1 MKAGCYFMYA
11 QSILTQLRRQ
21 FSERPRPL
29 SLRWLLPVAMP
40 LVLLL
45 LWQLVVVLEL
55 YPTFI
60 IPSPLSVWETFVDV
74 LSDGRLLMHAGV
86 TLTQTLAGLLIGAGA
101 GVLLGYAIA
110 KSASLD
116 ALLSPIIVALQST
129 PVVAYAPLLVIWFG
143 SGITSKIITS
153 ALIVFFP
160 MLLNTV
166 VGLRGV
172 PPDLRDVL
180 RLVNASRWQLFTQL
194 EAPYALPTL
203 LGGLKVSATL
213 AVIGSV
219 VGEFVS
225 ASAGLGWFIND
236 ARYNYDTP
244 RVIVTVLTLALIA
257 RLLYGAVALLEMRF
271 LRWQKRSQ
279 DS

>member
-1 MKAGCYFMYA
+1 MYA

-29 SLRWLLPVAMP
+29 SLRWLLPVVMP
-40 LVLLL
+40 LALLL
-45 LWQLVVVLEL
+45 LWQLVVMLEL
-55 YPTFI
+55 YPSFI
-60 IPSPLSVWETFVDV
+60 IPAPLSVWETFVEV
-74 LSDGRLLMHAGV
+74 LSDGRLLMHTSV
-86 TLTQTLAGLLIGAGA
+86 TLTQTLAGLLIGATA
-101 GVLLGYAIA
+101 GMVLGYAIA
-110 KSASLD
+110 KSANID

-166 VGLRGV
+166 VGLRSV

-180 RLVNASRWQLFTQL
+180 RLVNASRLQLFTQL

-244 RVIVTVLTLALIA
+244 RVFVTVLTLALIA
-257 RLLYGAVALLEMRF
+257 RLLYGAVTVLETRF
-271 LRWQKRSQ
+271 LKWQKRSL